1 MKITKA
7 RYNGFILLEVL
18 VSLSILGMA
27 MALLWDAR
35 VNQSLFDQ
43 ELHKRFATDRL
54 THDSEILL
62 ELKMSNKLFKYGYG
76 KYQN

>member
-62 ELKMSNKLFKYGYG
+62 ELKMSNKLLKYGYG

>member
-62 ELKMSNKLFKYGYG
+62 ELKMSNKLLKDGYD

>member
-18 VSLSILGMA
+18 VSLSILGIA
-27 MALLWDAR
+27 MALLWEAR

-54 THDSEILL
+54 THDREILL
-62 ELKMSNKLFKYGYG
+62 ELKMSNKLLKYGYG

>member
-62 ELKMSNKLFKYGYG
+62 ELKMSNKLLKDGYG

>member
-54 THDSEILL
+54 THDREILL
-62 ELKMSNKLFKYGYG
+62 ELKMSNKLLKYGYG

>member
-18 VSLSILGMA
+18 VSLSILGIA
-27 MALLWDAR
+27 MALLWEAR

-62 ELKMSNKLFKYGYG
+62 ELKMSNKLLKDGYG

>member
-1 MKITKA
+1 
-7 RYNGFILLEVL
+7 
-18 VSLSILGMA
+18 MA

-54 THDSEILL
+54 THDREILL
-62 ELKMSNKLFKYGYG
+62 ELKMLNKLSKYGYG

>member
-27 MALLWDAR
+27 MALLCDAR

-62 ELKMSNKLFKYGYG
+62 ELKMSNKLLKYGYG

>member
-18 VSLSILGMA
+18 VSLSILGIA
-27 MALLWDAR
+27 IALLWEAR

-54 THDSEILL
+54 THDREILL
-62 ELKMSNKLFKYGYG
+62 ELKMSNKLLKYGYG